1 MKIHR
6 KIQQHVK
13 PILEIKKTER
23 QWHFPVLAGICVG
36 FCLFVGWYFDKMQYG
51 ALSCMGALTILYFTH
66 APLAKR
72 MIHLMVCAFGI
83 SFSFAFGNV
92 MSFHPVASVF
102 AIGFIAF
109 LAHLVTSYFDIP
121 PPRNFFFIMV
131 AALAANIPFN
141 VNEVPTHVGLVAMGA
156 MLSVL
161 FAFLYSVF
169 VAKNVVE
176 LPPRRI
182 IRKKRY
188 TKIVESS
195 IIGFSCALGLAIGF
209 LLKLESPYWI
219 CIAIVAVLQGKNLTH
234 TSHRNFQRILGTFAG
249 VGLTWLIIGFK
260 PNLLAL
266 VIILAVL
273 QMVIEMLIVRN
284 YMFATVF
291 ITPLTILLAEISHG
305 MHTNPDTLMQM
316 RLLDTVIGSIIG
328 WSAGWFLHHENI
340 VINLEKQIRG
350 IALFIRNKLA

>member
-6 KIQQHVK
+6 KIQHHVK

-23 QWHFPVLAGICVG
+23 QWHFPVLAGICIG

-51 ALSCMGALTILYFTH
+51 SLSSLGALTILYFTH

-83 SFSFAFGNV
+83 AFAFAFGNV

-102 AIGFIAF
+102 ALGSIAF

-131 AALAANIPFN
+131 AALAVNTPFIPT
-141 VNEVPTHVGLVAMGA
+141 EVPTHVGLVTMGA

-176 LPPRRI
+176 LPQRRKMK
-182 IRKKRY
+182 KKRY

-249 VGLTWLIIGFK
+249 VGLTWCIVGLQ
-260 PNLLAL
+260 PNPLAL
-266 VIILAVL
+266 VIILASL
-273 QMVIEMLIVRN
+273 QVIIEMLIVKN
-284 YMFATVF
+284 YMLATIF
-291 ITPLTILLAEISHG
+291 ITPLTILLAEASTG
-305 MHTNPDTLMQM
+305 MHLDPDVLMKM
-316 RLLDTVIGSIIG
+316 RLLDTVIGSVIG
-328 WSAGWFLHHENI
+328 WIAGWFLHHESI
-340 VINLEKQIRG
+340 VNNLEKQIRSAE
-350 IALFIRNKLA
+350 IFFRKNN